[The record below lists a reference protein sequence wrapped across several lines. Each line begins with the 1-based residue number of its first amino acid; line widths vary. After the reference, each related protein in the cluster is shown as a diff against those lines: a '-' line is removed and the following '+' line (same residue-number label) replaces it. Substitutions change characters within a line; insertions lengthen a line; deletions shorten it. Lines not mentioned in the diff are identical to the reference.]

1 MTSRVQSRKTPPVLV
16 PLQAPEKL
24 APARIHKRIQLI
36 HEYAERFRELDL
48 SEVRELFD
56 LRYLL
61 EHGTLPPAGG
71 PAKPV
76 KKYQPQLEDLL
87 A

>member
-1 MTSRVQSRKTPPVLV
+1 MTSKVQTRKTPPVLQ
-16 PLQAPEKL
+16 PLANPETL

-36 HEYAERFRELDL
+36 HDYAEKHRELDI

-76 KKYQPQLEDLL
+76 RKYTPQLEDLL